1 MTVRFANW
9 RLAFFVVILCFSA
22 TVLGISAYFA
32 SIFLPNLHHDF
43 TIFTIVVATLTIL
56 AFLIILQWAQP
67 RIEVPV
73 LFILG
78 VLWLATAAWAT
89 DSIGSTQCDGLAGQV
104 TATKNGSMS
113 AASYC
118 REMRVLQAFSWM
130 IFCLFVIA
138 FYITLRLISQAQ
150 QFGRADIWAAPI
162 RELGWFGEYPG
173 YYNQGH
179 GAYNP
184 AAQGMPP
191 QQGGYPQYGGYPQ
204 QYMNGMGGWPQMQ
217 QPSPGAAIVI
227 QPGINGGPP
236 TITQVPAST
245 V

>member
-9 RLAFFVVILCFSA
+9 RLAFFVTILCFSA
-22 TVLGISAYFA
+22 TVLGITAYFA

-43 TIFTIVVATLTIL
+43 TIFGIVVSTLTIL

-73 LFILG
+73 LFVLG
-78 VLWLATAAWAT
+78 VLWLALASWAT
-89 DSIGSTQCDGLAGQV
+89 DSIGNTQCDGLAGQV

-113 AASYC
+113 AAAYC
-118 REMRVLQAFSWM
+118 REMRVVQAFSWM
-130 IFCLFVIA
+130 NFCLFVIA
-138 FYITLRLISQAQ
+138 FFIILSLISQAQ
-150 QFGRADIWAAPI
+150 RFGRPDIWAAPI

-173 YYNQGH
+173 YYNYGNGVH
-179 GAYNP
+179 NP

-191 QQGGYPQYGGYPQ
+191 AGYPQYPYPYMPGY
-204 QYMNGMGGWPQMQ
+204 PQMQ
-217 QPSPGAAIVI
+217 QPSPGTAIVI
-227 QPGINGGPP
+227 QPGINGAPP